1 VYKIQIKLPEKKVSQ
16 NVYLK
21 CSLNSVPIQDKKK
34 KTKKKLFEYR
44 KLICMHIK
52 LLEENRFL
60 IFPLNIIFVLNA
72 EIFMHH
78 DQDYFKLI

>member
-1 VYKIQIKLPEKKVSQ
+1 
-16 NVYLK
+16 
-21 CSLNSVPIQDKKK
+21 
-34 KTKKKLFEYR
+34 
-44 KLICMHIK
+44 MHIK

>member
-1 VYKIQIKLPEKKVSQ
+1 
-16 NVYLK
+16 
-21 CSLNSVPIQDKKK
+21 
-34 KTKKKLFEYR
+34 
-44 KLICMHIK
+44 MHIK

-78 DQDYFKLI
+78 DQDYFKLIWRYGYYGIP